1 MANDMEN
8 IDSMITAAL
17 GRKPNC
23 TITSVTS
30 VTGGVIN
37 SQTINIEYS
46 SDENELVAKTFSTVD
61 ALTQDA
67 KNNAKKTGHTTSIDE
82 LIGNTDPD
90 AVFEG
95 SR

>member
-1 MANDMEN
+1 MAEDMEN

-23 TITSVTS
+23 TITSITS

-46 SDENELVAKTFSTVD
+46 GDESELVAKTFDTVE
-61 ALTQDA
+61 AVLSDA
-67 KNNAKKTGHTTSIDE
+67 KRMAKTGGFTTSME
-82 LIGNTDPD
+82 EYAGGP
-90 AVFEG
+90 VK
-95 SR
+95 

>member
-1 MANDMEN
+1 MAEDMEN

-46 SDENELVAKTFSTVD
+46 NDENELVAKTFDTVNALVGD
-61 ALTQDA
+61 AQRQASLA
-67 KNNAKKTGHTTSIDE
+67 GFTTSVEE
-82 LIGNTDPD
+82 LAGVMPKN
-90 AVFEG
+90 
-95 SR
+95 